1 MDRTSKP
8 AAPIQHF
15 PLRHYTFTISLDR
28 LKRGIDNVRH
38 DVYISPELHRISNR
52 LIFQLIL
59 YYAEVSPPFHTDHR
73 LLWRNEISEFKR
85 QCHAVLLHG
94 INSAKSSRET
104 QIDVLAQISLAKLLT
119 AAITRQF
126 EEAVQHLKTVIRS
139 KELEDPRDPPL
150 ALREEVATVIYRK
163 DRIIQKTGADIFQHL
178 RDVQHELNKL
188 RASNFGEQ
196 SIIPAEIFSNPILQ
210 STELITGSFMI
221 ENYVLIGH
229 RIEDPIN
236 YTALLN
242 LLTSFLAGGL
252 PAQGE
257 REAQKTGA
265 PKAPFPIAR
274 LKPAA
279 IETEEAHRPELDSI
293 IRHVSNMEL
302 LFDFYKTRAARKKL
316 KAGPKKD
323 PDRLRKLKNREKEQK
338 KLLNQFF
345 RLVSKELI
353 IDGIAAPY
361 MMQSLFQNYCPPLMP
376 EECLQYLIIPKTRKT
391 IIRKLNRYKRYY
403 SRNISVK
410 TLDKTIRGIKRIPK
424 RRQRRYLVR
433 FLRDFARYHRDLVN
447 YQLIKEATDSINIR
461 TDASTIRLCRENR
474 TLYEFMLS
482 HEESAQTRSIR
493 SHAVLKADIRGST
506 TIVREMKE
514 KQQNPATNF
523 SLNFFDPINN
533 ILSLYG
539 AKKTFIEGDAIILS
553 IFEHADAPGQWYC
566 VSRACGL
573 AINMLLIVSRY
584 NQRNRMNRLP
594 MLDIGI
600 GIGFAEKAPT
610 FFYDNDDQVMIS
622 PAINQADRLSECSK
636 AMRRKLRKK
645 NLPFKVYLYQPAAG
659 SPPKTAARP
668 GLLRYNVKGVELC
681 PEGFD
686 KLSDEIHLKRV
697 NCRIPEISGE
707 PLVFHTGK
715 FPTTGGRYQR
725 LLIREARIPEVSLED
740 FRILRYTE
748 RKYYEVCTS
757 RRAYA
762 YVRKHI

>member
-1 MDRTSKP
+1 MEPNSKP
-8 AAPIQHF
+8 TASIHHF
-15 PLRHYTFTISLDR
+15 PLRHYTFSISLDR

-38 DVYISPELHRISNR
+38 DVYISPELHRITNR

-59 YYAEVSPPFHTDHR
+59 YYAKVSASFHTERR
-73 LLWRNEISEFKR
+73 LLWHNEIAEFKR

-94 INSAKSSRET
+94 INTAKSSRET
-104 QIDVLAQISLAKLLT
+104 QIDVLAQISLAKLLSE
-119 AAITRQF
+119 AITRQF

-150 ALREEVATVIYRK
+150 ALREEVAAVIYRK
-163 DRIIQKTGADIFQHL
+163 DRIIQKTGADIFQYFQ
-178 RDVQHELNKL
+178 DVQHELNKL

-196 SIIPAEIFSNPILQ
+196 SLIPPEIFANPILQ
-210 STELITGSFMI
+210 AAELITGSFMI

-229 RIEDPIN
+229 RIEDPVN

-252 PAQGE
+252 PAPAG
-257 REAQKTGA
+257 RETQKAGA
-265 PKAPFPIAR
+265 AKTPFPIAR
-274 LKPAA
+274 LKPAV
-279 IETEEAHRPELDSI
+279 IETEEAHRPEIDSV
-293 IRHVSNMEL
+293 IRHVPNMEL
-302 LFDFYKTRAARKKL
+302 LFDFDKTRTARKKI
-316 KAGPKKD
+316 KSSPNKN
-323 PDRLRKLKNREKEQK
+323 PDKIRKLKNREKEQK

-361 MMQSLFQNYCPPLMP
+361 MMQCLFQNYCPPLMP

-403 SRNISVK
+403 SQNISVK
-410 TLDKTIRGIKRIPK
+410 TLDKTIRRIKRTPK
-424 RRQRRYLVR
+424 RRQRRYLIR

-447 YQLIKEATDSINIR
+447 YQLVKEAADSIHIR
-461 TDASTIRLCRENR
+461 TDPNTIRLSRENR

-482 HEESAQTRSIR
+482 HEERAQTRAIR
-493 SHAVLKADIRGST
+493 NHAVLKADIRGST
-506 TIVREMKE
+506 TIVREMKG

-523 SLNFFDPINN
+523 SMNFFEPINN

-539 AKKTFIEGDAIILS
+539 ANKTFIEGDAIILS
-553 IFEHADAPGQWYC
+553 ILEHADAPGHWYC

-573 AINMLLIVSRY
+573 AINILLIVSRY

-610 FFYDNDDQVMIS
+610 FFYDNDNQIMIS

-636 AMRRKLRKK
+636 AMRRKLRKA
-645 NLPFKVYLYQPAAG
+645 NFPFNVYLYQPAADKNPNG
-659 SPPKTAARP
+659 AARP
-668 GLLRYNVKGVELC
+668 GLLRYNVKGVELDA
-681 PEGFD
+681 EGFQ
-686 KLSDEIHLKRV
+686 KLSDEIHLKRLQ
-697 NCRIPEISGE
+697 CRIPEMAE
-707 PLVFHTGK
+707 DPLVFHTGK

-725 LLIREARIPEVSLED
+725 LLIREARIPEVSMED
-740 FRILRYTE
+740 FRVLRYTE

-762 YVRKHI
+762 HVRKHV